1 MVEKF
6 DIVITPLG
14 LERTIHVYLPEDY
27 YDSDEQYPVMYMFD
41 GHNLF
46 YDHDATYGKSWG
58 LKEFLDTYDKKLII
72 VGIECNHEGQ
82 KRLSEYCPYQIE
94 SKYFGHLNGQGKIL
108 MDWVVNELKI
118 LVDQKYR
125 TYPFRECTGIAG
137 SSMGGLMA
145 FYTVIYYNKYFS
157 KAACISPSISMC
169 MEELKNEY
177 TQAKIMED
185 TRIYFSFGTDEVKGK
200 NGIQWMLNNILYFND
215 RLIESNASSYIN
227 VVEKGQHN
235 EASWQLENQ
244 IYLDYLWK

>member
-6 DIVITPLG
+6 DIVITQLG

-94 SKYFGHLNGQGKIL
+94 SKY
-108 MDWVVNELKI
+108 
-118 LVDQKYR
+118 LV
-125 TYPFRECTGIAG
+125 
-137 SSMGGLMA
+137 
-145 FYTVIYYNKYFS
+145 
-157 KAACISPSISMC
+157 ISMDK
-169 MEELKNEY
+169 ERY
-177 TQAKIMED
+177 
-185 TRIYFSFGTDEVKGK
+185 
-200 NGIQWMLNNILYFND
+200 
-215 RLIESNASSYIN
+215 
-227 VVEKGQHN
+227 
-235 EASWQLENQ
+235 
-244 IYLDYLWK
+244 